1 MLFNFFLGLNFY
13 FPLFWGMVMYDNEF
27 KQRKMKFKPRK
38 KLNHNVYTL
47 LLQPASTFA
56 STMKLEVKNS

>member
-13 FPLFWGMVMYDNEF
+13 FPLFWGMVMSDNE
-27 KQRKMKFKPRK
+27 FKPRK

-56 STMKLEVKNS
+56 STMKLEVQNS